1 MRTILPPK
9 HRLVP
14 SDAKKVFQ
22 GKIFDVYQW
31 EQELYDGSTKT
42 FEMLKRPDTVNV
54 IAIKDGKLVIL
65 LEEQP
70 SMGPPF
76 YGLPGGFHDNETE
89 TELDAAKRELREE
102 TGLAFRNW
110 KLLGIVQPQAKIDWM
125 NYLYLATDFDSQSD
139 THTDPG
145 EKIEVKYMD
154 LAEVKAL
161 IGHPNVRHLPSILAQ
176 VDSLDELVQHPEY
189 QGIKLPAAQHA
200 E

>member
-1 MRTILPPK
+1 MRTILPVR
-9 HRLVP
+9 HRLIP
-14 SDAKKVFQ
+14 ENARLAFK
-22 GKIFDVYQW
+22 GEIFDVYQW

-54 IAIKDGKLVIL
+54 IAVKDGKLVIL

-76 YGLPGGFHDNETE
+76 YGLPGGFHDNESE
-89 TELDAAKRELREE
+89 SELDAAKRELREE

-125 NYLYLATDFDSQSD
+125 NYLYLATDFESQSD
-139 THTDPG
+139 THPDPG
-145 EKIEVKYMD
+145 EKIEVKYME
-154 LAEVKAL
+154 LSEVKAL
-161 IGHPNVRHLPSILAQ
+161 MGHPNVRHLPNILAQ
-176 VDSLDELVQHPEY
+176 VNSIEELMQHPEY
-189 QGIKLPAAQHA
+189 QGIKISAADTS